1 MCRFRSYFCCILF
14 FKSGRNVDHMLSR
27 NKKFW
32 DDHVLFP
39 KPFEGE
45 VLAPVNAPEGF
56 GFVDVPMEVDPDSYS
71 NLDAVQ
77 RLRYRVKLA
86 DKHELRSLLESAI
99 IKFKEAG
106 LEDDAFKVKQLK
118 KNPIFM
124 CSYFL
129 EHEGSFEV

>member
-1 MCRFRSYFCCILF
+1 MYSGLGLIFVVFF
-14 FKSGRNVDHMLSR
+14 FKSQRNVDHMLSK

-32 DDHVLFP
+32 DDRVLFP

-45 VLAPVNAPEGF
+45 VLAPVNVPEGF

-86 DKHELRSLLESAI
+86 NKNELRALLETAIHKCITNVLHELTLVRLCHCDS
-99 IKFKEAG
+99 
-106 LEDDAFKVKQLK
+106 KQA
-118 KNPIFM
+118 
-124 CSYFL
+124 
-129 EHEGSFEV
+129 H